1 MGRAVES
8 RDELSLCCEGAV
20 VLLCCWAEPAST
32 AVLADALAVSSMDEF
47 DRGAGEL
54 DKAVKAAPVVSGMAD
69 DALRAV
75 VTACDA
81 VGLEMATAAVV

>member
-1 MGRAVES
+1 M
-8 RDELSLCCEGAV
+8 
-20 VLLCCWAEPAST
+20 
-32 AVLADALAVSSMDEF
+32 LADALAVSSMDEF